1 MLFINEDR
9 VRVEIRAAKEALY
22 DLSGNMVAEE
32 KKALHAQFIR
42 NVAPSWAVDYAETIF
57 EFPTKQEG
65 VTTAEWL
72 SAYDSINAAREFD
85 WSPEEREFIEQT
97 LLQRGYVMVEA
108 PALMP
113 PWPRYTDI
121 VASSDFRQDQVV
133 EAIIDIIVATG
144 TDARVVREYERLTL
158 ARPYVMA
165 ALDVHLGVEAE
176 ATEEDQGPLIAA

>member
-1 MLFINEDR
+1 LLFINEDR
-9 VRVEIRAAKEALY
+9 VRVEIRAAKEPLY
-22 DLSGNMVAEE
+22 DLAGNMVAEE

-72 SAYDSINAAREFD
+72 SAYDSLNAAREFG
-85 WSPEEREFIEQT
+85 WTPEEREFIEQT

-113 PWPRYTDI
+113 PWPRYGDI
-121 VASSDFRQDQVV
+121 VASRDFTGGQVV
-133 EAIIDIIVATG
+133 EAIIDIIIATG
-144 TDARVVREYERLTL
+144 VDARVVREYERLTE
-158 ARPYVMA
+158 ARPFVLE
-165 ALDVHLGVEAE
+165 ALDAHLGVVPE
-176 ATEEDQGPLIAA
+176 TEEDQGPLIAA